1 MKPYR
6 KSKLSIVICHLIP
19 LTLVRL
25 ILELDVQLLEIE
37 FVNSYKDGNRVLY
50 VSPFDKVG
58 RSMDLIGAK
67 AWESVGKPPMNH
79 LEDHL
84 KVTRTM
90 QSVVDCWLFFSMI
103 HTM

>member
-1 MKPYR
+1 
-6 KSKLSIVICHLIP
+6 

-25 ILELDVQLLEIE
+25 ILELDVQLLQID
-37 FVNSYKDGNRVLY
+37 FVNSYKDGDRVLY

-67 AWESVGKPPMNH
+67 AWESVRKPPMNH
-79 LEDHL
+79 LEDCL
-84 KVTRTM
+84 KVSRTM
-90 QSVVDCWLFFSMI
+90 QSVVDCWLFFSML